1 MKYKKMFLSLSLCGS
16 LLLVA
21 CQKNDQKVSAN
32 ESGQKQDVTQHN
44 VAQKKDNKALM
55 LEAIKKS
62 NKELLGGTC
71 KIVSDVDDD
80 SLIIGDLNHDSKADF
95 LYGYAKVWECDAQ
108 VPAYEYAVF
117 LQNKD
122 GSYRLA
128 SIFAAGMQD
137 HLDRVEFNRIENNI
151 IKGVIPYSEEKV
163 QYIYKNKSL
172 EEIEDPNN
180 KTIIQLGKQMYSNSS
195 PFFGELDRMS
205 YVADEVECGGF
216 FPDDQAEKSTTIDH
230 YDLRIANDQMVV
242 MGVFGL
248 TAKDQVQVMGKTV
261 TSATTLSQVKQLFKT
276 GYSLDESK
284 NSTDTIGAA
293 SEDAAKLKYD
303 VMLSINTKD
312 MDDAYLFY
320 FKNNQLI
327 AVKYFIP
334 C

>member
-32 ESGQKQDVTQHN
+32 ESEK
-44 VAQKKDNKALM
+44 AQKTENNHVEHKQSERDLM
-55 LEAIKKS
+55 LQAIQK
-62 NKELLGGTC
+62 NKLKLTEGAC
-71 KIVSDVDDD
+71 KIEPLGDGDG
-80 SLIIGDLNHDSKADF
+80 IIVGDLNHDGKNDF
-95 LYGYAKVWECDAQ
+95 LYGYMKFFDCDSQ
-108 VPAYEYAVF
+108 VPAFEYAVF
-117 LQNKD
+117 LANKTEPFK
-122 GSYRLA
+122 LNHV
-128 SIFAAGMQD
+128 FNAGMFD
-137 HLDRVEFNRIENNI
+137 HIDVVEFEKIENN
-151 IKGVIPYSEEKV
+151 VIYGREEKLD
-163 QYIYKNKSL
+163 KNVKYRFENDKL
-172 EEIEDPNN
+172 NEIEDPNA
-180 KTIIQLGKQMYSNSS
+180 KILIQLGKAVNGNDS
-195 PFFGELDRMS
+195 PVAGALDRMS
-205 YVADEVECGGF
+205 YLPEEVECGGF